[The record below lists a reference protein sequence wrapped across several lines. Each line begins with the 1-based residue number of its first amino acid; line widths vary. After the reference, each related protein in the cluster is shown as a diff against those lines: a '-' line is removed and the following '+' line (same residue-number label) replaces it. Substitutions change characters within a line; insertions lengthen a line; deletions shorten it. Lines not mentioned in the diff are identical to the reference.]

1 MRQSKR
7 MMNKATIM
15 INQRERVVGS
25 AKAAKCLRLFFC
37 ILLTACP
44 LVSLTAQTITV
55 SAPTQVAAGENF
67 RIAYTVNTQD
77 VQDFRSGIY
86 SSDVAEVIAGP
97 YTSSQSSFQMT
108 NGHTT
113 SSSSITYT
121 YTLYAQKNGTFN
133 IPSATATVGGKQIQ
147 SRPAKITVTGTA
159 RSNQGNAPDM
169 HQDQE
174 PQMRAAGS
182 KISGNDLFIKVSAN
196 KRRVHEQEPILLTY
210 KVYTL
215 VDLTQLNGKMPDLTG
230 FHTQEIPLPQQKSF
244 HVEQVNGKPY
254 RCVTWSQYV
263 MYPQMVGKLE
273 IPSITFKG
281 IVVQQN
287 RSVDPFEAFFNG
299 GSGYVEVKRDIVAP
313 GLTVQVDPLPTRP
326 ANFSGGVG
334 RFNISAQIDK
344 SEVKAGDPIT
354 LRVVVGGTGNL
365 KLIKEPVVDF
375 PKDFDKYDAKVT
387 DKTRLTANGV
397 EGNMVYD
404 FLAVPRNQGKYT
416 IPPVELTYYDT
427 SANAYRTVKTQAF
440 DISVGKG
447 SGKSSA
453 VADYG
458 VERDKDIRTIKTDRH
473 GSHTLSDQFFGS
485 RSYWVSLLV
494 PLVAFV
500 VLLIIFRKRALDNA
514 DLGKMRGK
522 KANKV
527 ATRRLRKAS
536 QLMQKG
542 EQNSFYDEVLR
553 ALWGYVGDKM
563 NMPVADLSRENIA
576 EKLSSYNVGEATVG
590 QFLGALDEC
599 EFERYAPGD
608 STGNMAKTFDAAMT
622 AIEQIEKTMK
632 KSKKKS
638 QPSSG
643 SMLTV
648 LVVLSALLLSP
659 ALQPRALAVTRQDAD
674 NEYKKGNYQ
683 QAIKDYEELINQQP
697 SADLYYNLG
706 NAYYRTENTTQ
717 AILAYE
723 RALQLNP
730 GDKDTRFNLEFA
742 RSKTIDKIA
751 PESEMFFFSWY
762 RTLVH
767 FVSVDTWARIAVV
780 SVVLAL
786 LLLLVHL
793 FSSRLLLRQAGF
805 YGALLFLALF
815 VVGNLFAWQQKRQVE
830 GRRGAVVTASSV
842 SVKKTPGKTGTEAYV
857 LHEGTHVTI
866 TDRSIAQWFAI
877 RLDDGRDGW
886 LPVQSVEE
894 I

>member
-1 MRQSKR
+1 MS
-7 MMNKATIM
+7 MMIMNKKGFVTCGTEYG
-15 INQRERVVGS
+15 R
-25 AKAAKCLRLFFC
+25 RLFLLLS
-37 ILLTACP
+37 ILVLIQAFTIN
-44 LVSLTAQTITV
+44 AQTITV

-77 VQDFRSGIY
+77 VQDFRSGIH
-86 SSDVAEVIAGP
+86 STDVAEVIAGP

-121 YTLYAQKNGTFN
+121 YTLYAHKNGIFS
-133 IPSATATVGGKQIQ
+133 IPSATATAGGKQVQ

-159 RSNQGNAPDM
+159 RNNSGNAPGM
-169 HQDQE
+169 HQEQE
-174 PQMRAAGS
+174 PQMRTAGS

-263 MYPQMVGKLE
+263 MYPQMTGKLE

-313 GLTVQVDPLPTRP
+313 SLTVQVDPLPTRP

-334 RFNISAQIDK
+334 RFNISAQFDK
-344 SEVKAGDPIT
+344 QDVKAGDPLT
-354 LRVVVGGTGNL
+354 LRVVVSGTGNL
-365 KLIKEPVVDF
+365 KLIKEPVVAF

-416 IPPVELTYYDT
+416 VPPIELVYYDT
-427 SANAYRTVKTQAF
+427 SSNAYRTVKTQAF
-440 DISVGKG
+440 DINVSKG
-447 SGKSSA
+447 DGKSST
-453 VADYG
+453 VADYA
-458 VERDKDIRTIKTDRH
+458 VEKDKDIRTIKTGKQGRHALNDR
-473 GSHTLSDQFFGS
+473 FFGS
-485 RSYWVSLLV
+485 RSYWACLLTPLAAFIILLV
-494 PLVAFV
+494 
-500 VLLIIFRKRALDNA
+500 IFRKRALDNA

-536 QLMQKG
+536 QLMRSG
-542 EQNSFYDEVLR
+542 EQTAFYDEVLR
-553 ALWGYVGDKM
+553 ALWGYVSDKM
-563 NMPVADLSRENIA
+563 NLPVTELSRENIA
-576 EKLSSYNVGEATVG
+576 ENLLSYDVDETTADK
-590 QFLGALDEC
+590 FLGALDEC

-608 STGNMAKTFDAAMT
+608 STGNMNKTFNTAMT
-622 AIEQIEKTMK
+622 AIEQIEKMMK
-632 KSKKKS
+632 KSKKKKTAKRR
-638 QPSSG
+638 G
-643 SMLTV
+643 TAV
-648 LVVLSALLLSP
+648 LVLFLLFMMFPSF
-659 ALQPRALAVTRQDAD
+659 QALASSVTKQSADA
-674 NEYKKGNYQ
+674 EYKKGNYQ
-683 QAIKDYEELINQQP
+683 QAIKNYEELIKLQP

-730 GDKDTRFNLEFA
+730 GDKDIRFNLEFV
-742 RSKTIDKIA
+742 RSKTIDKIT

-762 RTLVH
+762 RSLVH
-767 FVSVDTWARIAVV
+767 LVSVDAWAYIAVG
-780 SVVLAL
+780 SIVLAL
-786 LLLLVHL
+786 LLLLFYL
-793 FSSRLLLRQAGF
+793 FASRLWVRQAGF
-805 YGALLFLALF
+805 YGAIIFLAIFLT
-815 VVGNLFAWQQKRQVE
+815 GNFFAWQQKQQVE
-830 GRRGAVVTASSV
+830 GRRGAVVTVSSV
-842 SVKKTPGKTGTEAYV
+842 SVKKTPGRTGTDAFV

-866 TDRSIAQWFAI
+866 TDRTIAHWFAI
-877 RLDDGRDGW
+877 QLEDGRDGW
-886 LPVQSVEE
+886 LPATSVEE